1 MINQSLSALITA
13 ACFRDGIPIA
23 GVILNDARMFDGD
36 VSMETNREQI
46 SSRSVSPV
54 LTRLRYEGD
63 EFDEQ
68 VDWMM
73 VAQQTLNAT
82 EA

>member
-1 MINQSLSALITA
+1 
-13 ACFRDGIPIA
+13 
-23 GVILNDARMFDGD
+23 
-36 VSMETNREQI
+36 METNREQI

-54 LTRLRYEGD
+54 LTRLRYEAD